1 MAKMGVCLSHF
12 DFENVTKEILDFIKE
27 TVEQAKVK
35 GVVVGLS
42 GGVDS
47 SLVAALC
54 VKALGKDSVFGILMP
69 TVFTPK
75 EDIDDAKRLAQQLEI
90 RTEYVNIQE
99 IGESFSRNLKIDKSC
114 QKRRVPLAN
123 IWARIR
129 MIILYYYAN
138 LNNYLVAGTGDRSEA
153 LIGYF
158 TKYGDGG
165 VDFCPVSHLYKTQV
179 RALAEYL
186 GLPKKIAHKPSSP
199 QLYPGHKAQDEIPL
213 TYETLDPVLLG
224 LFDQELSPR
233 RVSQLTG
240 VSLDIIR
247 EIISRHS
254 KSEHKRTCPQAMRF
268 DINRHLK
275 EGMIILEP

>member
-1 MAKMGVCLSHF
+1 MAKMGICLLHLN
-12 DFENVTKEILDFIKE
+12 FEDVTREILDSVKE
-27 TVEQAKVK
+27 TVERANAK

-47 SLVAALC
+47 SLVVALC
-54 VKALGKDSVFGILMP
+54 VKVLGKDSVLGILMP

-75 EDIDDAKRLAQQLEI
+75 EDIEDAKKLAQQLGI

-114 QKRRVPLAN
+114 PKHRIPLAN

-165 VDFCPVSHLYKTQV
+165 VDFCPTSHLYKTQV

-186 GLPKKIAHKPSSP
+186 GVPKKIAYKPSSP

-213 TYETLDPVLLG
+213 AYETLDQVLVG
-224 LFDQELSPR
+224 LFDQELLPKQ
-233 RVSQLTG
+233 VSQLTG

-254 KSEHKRTCPQAMRF
+254 KSEHKRTCPQAMTLE
-268 DINRHLK
+268 INRCLK
-275 EGMIILEP
+275 KGYDNP